1 MSKTAANIKI
11 LNLDTLPT
19 KSPKRAITLGGVAYD
34 VQEMSVEDFI
44 ETNLAAE
51 RLEADNNPKT
61 QMAEMVAS
69 VRRAVPTVPEA
80 ELNKLPLEKL
90 GILVAF
96 IRGIFDPDKTDVEGA
111 HGAAGENAEKK

>member
-1 MSKTAANIKI
+1 MSKSAANIKI

-19 KSPKRAITLGGVAYD
+19 KAPRRQVTLGGVSYD

-51 RLEADNNPKT
+51 RLEADNNPKA

-69 VRRAVPTVPEA
+69 VKRAVPTVPVD
-80 ELNKLPLEKL
+80 ELNRLPLEKL
-90 GILVAF
+90 GVLVAF
-96 IRGIFDPDKTDVEGA
+96 IRGIFDPEKGDLPTTTVEEGD
-111 HGAAGENAEKK
+111 EKK